1 MLFSSVIA
9 AACVLAAVLLRHRS
23 LGLMAMICWS
33 QNLLIPWWYTE
44 GWIDASE
51 ALPLI
56 IVKEL
61 ILAVT
66 LGYSVWRLS
75 GTNFRQLPPPI
86 RATLI
91 YAIVT
96 LARIILGV
104 VILGEPLG
112 ADLRLI
118 RSILFPPEVLLIS
131 FVAGLVI
138 QEYRIRF
145 ERMLIIGLTLCAAIS
160 LIIFFFA
167 GSEFWRAHINIAAYN
182 VEVKGDPSWTVDLD
196 RGVSG
201 SGLGRETF
209 SWLSN
214 FRLIGTFGDPLTAG
228 FSLAVALLLLIARRR
243 VQGTSAVAAVIL
255 SLAIGL
261 TFSRS
266 AWIFVAIAFCYISIV
281 RRAYRRVLLAAATLG
296 IAWLALGGLRE
307 FFMVS
312 LSSFDP
318 TSSADT
324 YHAEGLRS
332 FYTQALTD
340 PHSILGSGPIANA
353 EQTATVEN
361 GYLYIVEQFGLVVLA
376 PFVWICAS
384 AALYLRRCARHE
396 SEFELAGAAFA
407 IGTLLVF
414 NFSFYALSF
423 TAYFSIWA
431 VIGVAVGSAHRQLT
445 AIRIAEHVGV
455 HEAFST
461 APRLAP
467 QP

>member
-1 MLFSSVIA
+1 MLFSGMVAAACIA
-9 AACVLAAVLLRHRS
+9 AAILLRHRS
-23 LGLMAMICWS
+23 LGLLAIICWV

-44 GWIDASE
+44 GWIDPSA

-61 ILAVT
+61 ILTVT

-75 GTNFRQLPPPI
+75 GTKFSELPAPI
-86 RATLI
+86 RAAVV
-91 YAIVT
+91 YAVVT
-96 LARIILGV
+96 MARIIFGV

-112 ADLRLI
+112 ADVRLI
-118 RSILFPPEVLLIS
+118 RSILFPPEVLLMS
-131 FVAGLVI
+131 FVAGFVI
-138 QEYRIRF
+138 RDLRLRF
-145 ERMLIIGLTLCAAIS
+145 ERMLIVGLTICAAIS

-167 GSEFWRAHINIAAYN
+167 GSEFWRTHINIAAYN

-201 SGLGRETF
+201 SGLGREAF

-228 FSLAVALLLLIARRR
+228 FSLAVGLLLLLARRR
-243 VQGTSAVAAVIL
+243 VQGLSAIAAVIL
-255 SLAIGL
+255 STAIAL

-266 AWIFVAIAFCYISIV
+266 AWIFVAIAFCYIAMV
-281 RRAYRRVLLAAATLG
+281 RRSYRRIVLAAAIVG
-296 IAWLALGGLRE
+296 IAWLALGGLRD

-332 FYTQALTD
+332 FYTNTLTD
-340 PHSILGSGPIANA
+340 PHSILGHGPITNT

-376 PFVWICAS
+376 PFIWICAS
-384 AALYLRRCARHE
+384 AALYLRRCAWHE
-396 SEFELAGAAFA
+396 SAFELAGAAFA

-423 TAYFSIWA
+423 TAYFAIWA
-431 VIGVAVGSAHRQLT
+431 VIGVAVGSAHRHVLT
-445 AIRIAEHVGV
+445 FRIAERLQV
-455 HEAFST
+455 ENAFGST
-461 APRLAP
+461 PFLAH
-467 QP
+467 QS